1 MAATIKE
8 RAPSTSLK
16 PATIPDAEP
25 GSNRRREK
33 LVGALFIV
41 ATAASILGSI
51 AVGSA
56 LDRPDYLTTLN
67 VHEGQVIVAAVLF
80 LIAAMSAFAIA
91 FLLFPVLKTRDEG
104 LAAGYLGLRAFENV
118 FYVASV
124 VALLAMLRVS
134 QSDVVGSSEG
144 SSVPLLGSA
153 LLALR
158 EWSTVLGTLVFAGL
172 GAVILNDVLYRWRLV
187 PRWLSLWGVLGGAML
202 VLYGLLGIFGLDTD
216 LGSPAMLLA
225 MPIAVQEMALAGW
238 LLAKGLRTTETGS
251 TPSRG

>member
-1 MAATIKE
+1 MAATTTE
-8 RAPSTSLK
+8 HAPAPTQSM

-25 GSNRRREK
+25 RSKRRTER

-51 AVGSA
+51 ALGSV
-56 LDRPDYLTTLN
+56 LDRPDYLSALSA
-67 VHEGQVIVAAVLF
+67 HEGQVVVAAVLF

-124 VALLAMLRVS
+124 VGLLAMLRVS
-134 QSDVVGSSEG
+134 QGDVVGSADG

-158 EWSTVLGTLVFAGL
+158 DWATVLGTLVFAGL

-202 VLYGLLGIFGLDTD
+202 VLYGVLGVFGLDTG

-238 LLAKGLRTTETGS
+238 LLAKGLRTT
-251 TPSRG
+251 